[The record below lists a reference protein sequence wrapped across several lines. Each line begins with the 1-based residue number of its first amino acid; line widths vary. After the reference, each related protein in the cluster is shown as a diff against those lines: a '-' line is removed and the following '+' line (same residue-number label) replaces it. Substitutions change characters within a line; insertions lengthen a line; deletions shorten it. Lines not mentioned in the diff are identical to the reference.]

1 MERFEYC
8 NPNPKRKSV
17 GDCVIRALSIAL
29 DKPWEETYMEICAQG
44 FKMADMPTANRVWG
58 RYLRDKGFERKTAE
72 SEITVG
78 EFCKKHEEGTFIL
91 GLDGHVVAA
100 YDGHYYETWDSG
112 DETVLYY
119 WALSQ

>member
-8 NPNPKRKSV
+8 NPNPKKKSV

-29 DKPWEETYMEICAQG
+29 DKPWGETYMEICAQG

-72 SEITVG
+72 SEVTVG
-78 EFCKKHEEGTFIL
+78 EFCEEHEEGTFIL
-91 GLDGHVVAA
+91 YYSFSKSLNYSRKSDIIKVV
-100 YDGHYYETWDSG
+100 DKN
-112 DETVLYY
+112 V
-119 WALSQ
+119 

>member
-1 MERFEYC
+1 
-8 NPNPKRKSV
+8 
-17 GDCVIRALSIAL
+17 
-29 DKPWEETYMEICAQG
+29 MEICAQG

-72 SEITVG
+72 SDVTVG
-78 EFCKKHEEGTFIL
+78 EFCEKHGEGTFIL

-100 YDGHYYETWDSG
+100 FDGHYFDTWDSG